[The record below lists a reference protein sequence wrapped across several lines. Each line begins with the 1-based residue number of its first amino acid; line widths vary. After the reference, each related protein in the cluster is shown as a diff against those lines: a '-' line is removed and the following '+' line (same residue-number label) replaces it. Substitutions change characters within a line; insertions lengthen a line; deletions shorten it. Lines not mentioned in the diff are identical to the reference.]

1 MDQTGCR
8 PPADCRR
15 TLADRIGR
23 IRREAFGEDG
33 VPDIASRI
41 GVPARTWENYET
53 GVTMPGE
60 VILRFTVLT
69 RVEPAWLLTG
79 DGPVYREQPDGL
91 RHDLTRETTRPR

>member
-8 PPADCRR
+8 PAAKGRR
-15 TLADRIGR
+15 ALADRIR
-23 IRREAFGEDG
+23 RVRREAFGEDG
-33 VPDIASRI
+33 VPDLASRI

-53 GVTMPGE
+53 GVNVPGD

-79 DGPVYREQPDGL
+79 DGPVYRGQESLQ
-91 RHDLTRETTRPR
+91 HDLTRG